1 MIELKRKISTYIMK
15 IIFPFVNHPLLKKP
29 AAKPNFQ
36 MQHKY
41 ITAIAFELKVIL
53 GIMIRSF

>member
-1 MIELKRKISTYIMK
+1 MK

-29 AAKPNFQ
+29 AAQPNFP

-41 ITAIAFELKVIL
+41 ITAIAFELKGIL
-53 GIMIRSF
+53 GIMVRSFQK